1 MVAPC
6 LQLVLQ
12 SISIS
17 FHRPSTNIHRP
28 DRHRIRLNP
37 PVPLKEIESGQRN
50 HSYYEVDIISSRGG
64 FPNDE
69 K

>member
-1 MVAPC
+1 MYTYTDQIAIA
-6 LQLVLQ
+6 
-12 SISIS
+12 SAG
-17 FHRPSTNIHRP
+17 
-28 DRHRIRLNP
+28 LNP

-50 HSYYEVDIISSRGG
+50 HSYYEVDIISFRGG